1 MKNKVLDTKTLQE
14 PTLKEKFQN
23 TCHPSESK
31 NIEERTKMIYSVMDK
46 AVSEKVSTL
55 RKPNNIWIS
64 QETMQ
69 LSDSKRAAKQN

>member
-1 MKNKVLDTKTLQE
+1 
-14 PTLKEKFQN
+14 
-23 TCHPSESK
+23 
-31 NIEERTKMIYSVMDK
+31 MDK

-69 LSDSKRAAKQN
+69 LSDSKRPAKQN